1 MPTIKERLQED
12 WKTAMKAKDKF
23 KANVLSTAKSA
34 ILLVEKTDNR
44 KVEDAEVIE
53 ILAKEVKQR
62 REAMLEFEKGNRQD
76 LVDQNKAEIE
86 ILLNYL
92 PQQLSEEEI
101 KVLEAKAKLLGEIID
116 ARKELKLTQ
125 KNLEALSGVKQP
137 MIAKIE
143 NGNVNPSLDSLL
155 RVLVS
160 MGKTIKV
167 VPI

>member
-1 MPTIKERLQED
+1 MATQ
-12 WKTAMKAKDKF
+12 
-23 KANVLSTAKSA
+23 KSS
-34 ILLVEKTDNR
+34 VYVNPKHVGSSFN
-44 KVEDAEVIE
+44 
-53 ILAKEVKQR
+53 
-62 REAMLEFEKGNRQD
+62 EFLTKN
-76 LVDQNKAEIE
+76 
-86 ILLNYL
+86 
-92 PQQLSEEEI
+92 LSEEEI

-155 RVLVS
+155 RLLVS

>member
-1 MPTIKERLQED
+1 MR
-12 WKTAMKAKDKF
+12 
-23 KANVLSTAKSA
+23 VRS
-34 ILLVEKTDNR
+34 
-44 KVEDAEVIE
+44 
-53 ILAKEVKQR
+53 
-62 REAMLEFEKGNRQD
+62 
-76 LVDQNKAEIE
+76 
-86 ILLNYL
+86 LNS
-92 PQQLSEEEI
+92 P
-101 KVLEAKAKLLGEIID
+101 K
-116 ARKELKLTQ
+116 

>member
-1 MPTIKERLQED
+1 MATHESSNYVNPEHIGSSFNE
-12 WKTAMKAKDKF
+12 F
-23 KANVLSTAKSA
+23 
-34 ILLVEKTDNR
+34 
-44 KVEDAEVIE
+44 
-53 ILAKEVKQR
+53 LAK
-62 REAMLEFEKGNRQD
+62 N
-76 LVDQNKAEIE
+76 
-86 ILLNYL
+86 
-92 PQQLSEEEI
+92 LSEEEI

>member
-1 MPTIKERLQED
+1 MATEKSSIYVNPEHIGSSFNEFL
-12 WKTAMKAKDKF
+12 
-23 KANVLSTAKSA
+23 AKS
-34 ILLVEKTDNR
+34 
-44 KVEDAEVIE
+44 
-53 ILAKEVKQR
+53 
-62 REAMLEFEKGNRQD
+62 
-76 LVDQNKAEIE
+76 
-86 ILLNYL
+86 
-92 PQQLSEEEI
+92 LSEEEI

-137 MIAKIE
+137 RIAKME

>member
-1 MPTIKERLQED
+1 MATE
-12 WKTAMKAKDKF
+12 
-23 KANVLSTAKSA
+23 KSS
-34 ILLVEKTDNR
+34 IYVNPEHIGSSLNEF
-44 KVEDAEVIE
+44 
-53 ILAKEVKQR
+53 LAK
-62 REAMLEFEKGNRQD
+62 N
-76 LVDQNKAEIE
+76 
-86 ILLNYL
+86 
-92 PQQLSEEEI
+92 LSKEES

>member
-1 MPTIKERLQED
+1 MATQESSYYV
-12 WKTAMKAKDKF
+12 KPEHIGSSF
-23 KANVLSTAKSA
+23 N
-34 ILLVEKTDNR
+34 EF
-44 KVEDAEVIE
+44 
-53 ILAKEVKQR
+53 LAK
-62 REAMLEFEKGNRQD
+62 N
-76 LVDQNKAEIE
+76 
-86 ILLNYL
+86 
-92 PQQLSEEEI
+92 LSKEEI